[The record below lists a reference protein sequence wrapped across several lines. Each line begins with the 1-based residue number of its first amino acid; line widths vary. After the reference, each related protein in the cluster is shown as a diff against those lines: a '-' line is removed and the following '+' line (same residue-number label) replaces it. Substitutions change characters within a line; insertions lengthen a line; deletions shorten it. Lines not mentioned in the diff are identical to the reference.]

1 MEFINRQ
8 NELAFLKETKELSHN
23 KLFTISIYGLRRVGK
38 TRLILQL
45 LQDNDLYF
53 FINKDKTSESLLI
66 EFQDII
72 KNTNILGELE
82 SVRTWDDFF
91 RVLFERFKGVVAFD
105 EFQNFIHVDKS
116 IPGILQQYI
125 DLNEN
130 KQDILFI
137 FSGSTTGLIKK
148 IFSDSKQPLYGRLK
162 RSLHLEQFRFSEIL
176 EMCDHLDIN
185 DMSEII
191 RLYSIFGGFPRY
203 YVAIEDENMQGESV
217 DEILDKF
224 FLMKNSIFEDEV
236 NTILAL
242 EFGRR
247 SGIYYDILTAVA
259 EGSTRYS
266 EIAAFLR
273 KKETALTRQINELVN
288 YFNLLEI
295 EKPVIGKGSAI
306 HIRHPL
312 VNFWFRHFY
321 KSLSDYHKRSPPL
334 IEKIRKESRNAGK
347 GFEQVC
353 MEFLSDM
360 NRSDELPFIFT
371 KLGRQWG
378 KFKGEPGRNTYE
390 IDLVAVDEDKDNIF
404 FGECKWKDNV
414 DANKVLQGLKRKSG
428 YVQWNN
434 ETRQEYYAVF
444 ARSFSRRSTGALCY
458 DIEDIRRC
466 YSLTG
471 QKLK

>member
-1 MEFINRQ
+1 MDFVNRQ
-8 NELAFLKETKELSHN
+8 NELAFLKETTALSHK
-23 KLFTISIYGLRRVGK
+23 KLFTVSIYGLRRVGK
-38 TRLILQL
+38 TRIILQL
-45 LQDNDLYF
+45 LQNNDLYF
-53 FINKDKTSESLLI
+53 FVNKDKTSESLLN
-66 EFQDII
+66 EYQDIM
-72 KNTNILGELE
+72 KNKNILGELE
-82 SVRTWDDFF
+82 TIHTWDEFF

-105 EFQNFIHVDKS
+105 EFQNFLYVDKS
-116 IPGILQQYI
+116 ILGILQQNI

-130 KQDILFI
+130 KQDILII

-162 RSLHLEQFRFSEIL
+162 RSLHLEQFRFPEVL
-176 EMCDHLDIN
+176 DMCSHLDIH

-203 YVAIEDENMQGESV
+203 YVAIEDENLQGKST

-224 FLMKNSIFEDEV
+224 FFIKNSIFEDEV

-247 SGIYYDILTAVA
+247 SGIFYDILTAVA

-295 EKPVIGKGSAI
+295 ERPVIGRGSAI
-306 HIRHPL
+306 HIRHPV
-312 VNFWFRHFY
+312 VNFWFRYFY
-321 KSLSDYHKRSPPL
+321 KSLSDYHKRSPHL

-353 MEFLSDM
+353 NEFLIDK
-360 NRSDELPFIFT
+360 NEADDLPFTFS

-378 KFKGEPGRNTYE
+378 KFKGEPGKNTYE
-390 IDLVAVDEDKDNIF
+390 IDLVAVDQGNIL

-414 DANKVLQGLKRKSG
+414 DADRILQELKSKSG

-434 ETRQEYYAVF
+434 ETRQEYYAIF
-444 ARSFSRRSTGALCY
+444 ARSFRRRSNEALCY
-458 DIEDIRRC
+458 DAEDIRQF
-466 YSLTG
+466 YATS
-471 QKLK
+471 